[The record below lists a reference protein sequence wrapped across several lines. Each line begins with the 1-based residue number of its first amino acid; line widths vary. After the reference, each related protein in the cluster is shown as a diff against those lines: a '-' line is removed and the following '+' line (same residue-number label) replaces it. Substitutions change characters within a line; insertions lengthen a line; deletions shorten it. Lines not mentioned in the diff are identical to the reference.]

1 MQVVLLADCGYGRVG
16 DVVKIAD
23 VAKARWAVT
32 SGIARFATLKDTIV
46 KATPAAPERRG
57 RIKAKG

>member
-32 SGIARFATLKDTIV
+32 AGIARFATMTDMIT
-46 KATPAAPERRG
+46 KATPAAPERKG
-57 RIKAKG
+57 RIKTKG